1 MLPSPVPTTLPSPV
15 PSPVPTPMP
24 TPSLCHYQLAGT
36 ALECGA
42 RMRGI
47 TRGFRDYVGNKG
59 PDLNFVF
66 NVSVMKQLT
75 VSTCN
80 SSSTVD
86 AAIHMYDR
94 CPEDPFAKLLA
105 SADGNTVLP
114 GRHRPC
120 GEFEFD
126 FRVGTSDMVWIVLDL
141 HHANDTGY
149 YELDFYCRDV
159 PTPVRGERSPLCAGR
174 LLCSATTLRRAPPLY
189 CTTTT
194 TTTTAPLRPTTN

>member
-1 MLPSPVPTTLPSPV
+1 MLPTSVPSPLPTTWYSTQKSKAPSQQPTPQPSGVPTMIPSPVPTMLPSPVPT
-15 PSPVPTPMP
+15 PVPTPMP

-36 ALECGA
+36 ALECGT

-86 AAIHMYDR
+86 AAIHMYVFYAAA
-94 CPEDPFAKLLA
+94 CCCCSLLLLLLLLLTHLA
-105 SADGNTVLP
+105 LP
-114 GRHRPC
+114 
-120 GEFEFD
+120 
-126 FRVGTSDMVWIVLDL
+126 
-141 HHANDTGY
+141 
-149 YELDFYCRDV
+149 
-159 PTPVRGERSPLCAGR
+159 
-174 LLCSATTLRRAPPLY
+174 
-189 CTTTT
+189 
-194 TTTTAPLRPTTN
+194 

>member
-1 MLPSPVPTTLPSPV
+1 MIPSPVPTMLPSPVVSSCFSTFPCLYPLTTTHLQPT
-15 PSPVPTPMP
+15 PVPTPMP

-36 ALECGA
+36 ALECGT

-86 AAIHMYDR
+86 AAIHMYVFYAAA
-94 CPEDPFAKLLA
+94 CCCCSLLLLLLLLLTHLA
-105 SADGNTVLP
+105 LP
-114 GRHRPC
+114 
-120 GEFEFD
+120 
-126 FRVGTSDMVWIVLDL
+126 
-141 HHANDTGY
+141 
-149 YELDFYCRDV
+149 
-159 PTPVRGERSPLCAGR
+159 
-174 LLCSATTLRRAPPLY
+174 
-189 CTTTT
+189 
-194 TTTTAPLRPTTN
+194 